1 MKTSFA
7 RLGFGRRIAAQS
19 FLALVGFAIQGAL
32 AQTTVP
38 DQILVRPIAH
48 LSEQAVQTVFAAH
61 GASQVD
67 SIPQI
72 DVRVLKVPAAK
83 RSRVLQALQHNPNI
97 EFAELN
103 SIAAPSAMT
112 NDPYVVNNYEW
123 HLLKLQAFQAWDI
136 SLGTNVIVAI
146 CDSGVAPTHPDLVG
160 KLLPGYNVY
169 ANSTDTSDQFG
180 HGTAVAGAAAAQGN
194 NGIGVAGVAWGAS
207 ILPVKISAAD
217 GSSTYSAMANAL
229 TYAVDHGA
237 RVINISYCGGS
248 SSSTLQSAAD
258 YVWNHN
264 GVIFAAAG
272 NTGTSAPQYPAAC
285 KSVVAVSAT
294 GYDDDFQ
301 TWSSYGSDISISAP
315 GIGIWTTKNDGTY
328 GAISGTSLASPVAAG
343 CAALLLGYNPQL
355 TNAAVVQLLESNS
368 DDLGAA
374 GYDIYFGYG
383 RANAYRALLAA
394 GAPSLD
400 NTPPVTSIASPA
412 AGSIVSGIVNVQV
425 SASDNVGVTKI
436 ELYVDNVLA
445 GISSQVP
452 LSFAWDTTALA
463 NGLHTLHTLAYDSAG
478 NTGASSDVSVD
489 VENNVA
495 VSTDIIPPT
504 AQIIL
509 PAAGSIVGRK
519 LKVSTSTSDNVGV
532 VRVELY
538 LDSTLAVSSTTS
550 SPQFNLSTA
559 KWLRGTHTLQVLA
572 YDAAGNAG
580 SSAVV
585 SVSK

>member
-136 SLGTNVIVAI
+136 SLGTNAIVAI
-146 CDSGVAPTHPDLVG
+146 CDSGVNSVPDLTG
-160 KLLPGYNVY
+160 KLLSGYNVY
-169 ANSTDTSDQFG
+169 AGNTDTSDQFG
-180 HGTAVAGAAAAQGN
+180 HGTEVAGTAAGQGN
-194 NGIGVAGVAWGAS
+194 NGIGVAGVAWNAL
-207 ILPVKISAAD
+207 ILPVKISDAS
-217 GSSTYSAMANAL
+217 GSSTYSAIANAF

-237 RVINISYCGGS
+237 RVLNISYYGGS
-248 SSSTLQSAAD
+248 SSTTLQSAAD
-258 YVWNHN
+258 YVWTHN
-264 GVIFAAAG
+264 GVIFACAG

-285 KSVVAVSAT
+285 KNVVAVSAT

-301 TWSSYGSDISISAP
+301 TWSSYGSDVSLSAP

-328 GAISGTSLASPVAAG
+328 GGFAGTSAASPVAAG
-343 CAALLLGYNPQL
+343 CAALLVGYNPQL

-412 AGSIVSGIVNVQV
+412 AGSIVSGSVNVQV

-445 GISSQVP
+445 DISSQVP
-452 LSFAWDTTALA
+452 LSFAWDTTGLA
-463 NGLHTLHTLAYDSAG
+463 NGLHTLHSLAYDSAG
-478 NTGASSDVSVD
+478 NTGASSDVSLD

-495 VSTDIIPPT
+495 VSTDTIPPT
-504 AQIIL
+504 AQIMS
-509 PAAGSIVGRK
+509 PANGSIVGRK

>member
-7 RLGFGRRIAAQS
+7 RLGFGRRIAAQF
-19 FLALVGFAIQGAL
+19 FLALVGFATQGAP
-32 AQTTVP
+32 AQKTVP
-38 DQILVRPIAH
+38 DQILARPIAH

-61 GASQVD
+61 GASQGD
-67 SIPQI
+67 AIPQI

-83 RSRVLQALQHNPNI
+83 RDRVLQALQHNPNI

-103 SIAAPSAMT
+103 ALATPSATT

-136 SLGTNVIVAI
+136 SVGTNAVVAI
-146 CDSGVAPTHPDLVG
+146 CDSGVDPTQPDLVG

-169 ANSTDTSDQFG
+169 AGNTDTSDQFG
-180 HGTAVAGAAAAQGN
+180 HGTEVAGAAAAQGN
-194 NGIGVAGVAWGAS
+194 NGIGVAGVAWNAW
-207 ILPVKISAAD
+207 ILPVKISDAS
-217 GSSTYSAMANAL
+217 GSSTYSAIANAF

-237 RVINISYCGGS
+237 RVLNISYYGGS
-248 SSSTLQSAAD
+248 SSTTLQSAAD
-258 YVWNHN
+258 YVWTHN
-264 GVIFAAAG
+264 GVIFACAG

-285 KSVVAVSAT
+285 KNVVAVSAT

-301 TWSSYGSDISISAP
+301 TWSSYGSDVSLSAP

-328 GAISGTSLASPVAAG
+328 GGFAGTSAASPVAAG
-343 CAALLLGYNPQL
+343 CAALLVGYNPQL
-355 TNAAVVQLLESNS
+355 TNAAVVQLLENNA
-368 DDLGAA
+368 DDLGAG

-383 RANAYRALLAA
+383 RVNAYRALLAA

-400 NTPPVTSIASPA
+400 TTPPVTSIALPA
-412 AGSIVSGIVNVQV
+412 AGSVVSGIVNVQV

-445 GISSQVP
+445 DISSQVP
-452 LSFAWDTTALA
+452 LSFAWDTTGLA
-463 NGLHTLHTLAYDSAG
+463 NGLHTLHSLAYDSAG

-495 VSTDIIPPT
+495 VSTDTIPPT
-504 AQIIL
+504 AQIIS
-509 PAAGSIVGRK
+509 PANGSMATRK

-538 LDSTLAVSSTTS
+538 LDSALAVSSTTS

-559 KWLRGTHTLQVLA
+559 KWLKGTHTLQILA

-580 SSAVV
+580 ASPLDNVT
-585 SVSK
+585 K

>member
-1 MKTSFA
+1 MLLRK
-7 RLGFGRRIAAQS
+7 LLFGDKISVGPLIALLTLAAQS
-19 FLALVGFAIQGAL
+19 GL
-32 AQTTVP
+32 AQTAVP
-38 DQILVRPIAH
+38 DQILVKPIAH

-72 DVRVLKVPAAK
+72 DVRVLQVSATN
-83 RSRVLQALQHNPNI
+83 RDRVLAALKHNPNI

-103 SIAAPSAMT
+103 ALAAPTATT

-123 HLLKLQAFQAWDI
+123 HLLKLRAFQAWDI
-136 SLGTNVIVAI
+136 SVGTNAVVAI
-146 CDSGVAPTHPDLVG
+146 CDSGVDPTQPDLVG

-169 ANSTDTSDQFG
+169 ANNTDTSDEFG

-194 NGIGVAGVAWGAS
+194 NGIGVAGVAWNAW
-207 ILPVKISAAD
+207 ILPVKISDAS
-217 GSSTYSAMANAL
+217 GSSTYSAMANGL

-237 RVINISYCGGS
+237 RVINISYCGSS

-272 NTGTSAPQYPAAC
+272 NAGTSSPQYPAAC
-285 KSVVAVSAT
+285 KTVVAVSAT

-301 TWSSYGSDISISAP
+301 TWSSYGSDIAVSAP

-328 GAISGTSLASPVAAG
+328 SAISGTSLASPVAAG
-343 CAALLLGYNPQL
+343 CGALLLGYNPQL
-355 TNAAVVQLLESNS
+355 TNSGIVNLLESNA

-383 RANAYRALLAA
+383 RVNAYRALLAA
-394 GAPSLD
+394 GAPSVD
-400 NTPPVTSIASPA
+400 TTPPVSSIASPA
-412 AGSIVSGIVNVQV
+412 SGSIVSGSVNVQV

-445 GISSQVP
+445 DISSQVP
-452 LSFAWDTTALA
+452 LSFAWDTTGLA
-463 NGLHTLHTLAYDSAG
+463 NGLHTLHSLAYDSAG

-495 VSTDIIPPT
+495 TSTDTIPPT
-504 AQIIL
+504 AQIMS
-509 PAAGSIVGRK
+509 PTNGSIVGRK

-538 LDSTLAVSSTTS
+538 LDSALAASSTTS
-550 SPQFNLSTA
+550 SPQFSLSTA
-559 KWLRGTHTLQVLA
+559 KWQRGTHTLQVLA

-580 SSAVV
+580 ASALDNVT
-585 SVSK
+585 K

>member
-1 MKTSFA
+1 MLLRK
-7 RLGFGRRIAAQS
+7 LLFGDKMSVGPLIALLTLAAQS
-19 FLALVGFAIQGAL
+19 GL
-32 AQTTVP
+32 AQTAVP
-38 DQILVRPIAH
+38 DQILVKPIAH

-72 DVRVLKVPAAK
+72 DVRVLQVPATN
-83 RSRVLQALQHNPNI
+83 RDRVLAALKHNPNI

-103 SIAAPSAMT
+103 ALAAPTATT

-136 SLGTNVIVAI
+136 SVGTNAVVAI
-146 CDSGVAPTHPDLVG
+146 CDSGVDPTQPDLVG

-169 ANSTDTSDQFG
+169 ANNTDTSDQFG
-180 HGTAVAGAAAAQGN
+180 HGTDVAGAAAAQGN
-194 NGIGVAGVAWGAS
+194 NGIGVAGVAWNAL
-207 ILPVKISAAD
+207 ILPVKISDAS

-343 CAALLLGYNPQL
+343 CGALLLGYNPQL
-355 TNAAVVQLLESNS
+355 TNSRVVQLLESNA

-383 RANAYRALLAA
+383 RVNAYRALLAA

-412 AGSIVSGIVNVQV
+412 SGSIVSGSVNVQV

-436 ELYVDNVLA
+436 ELYVDNALA
-445 GISSQVP
+445 DISSQVP
-452 LSFAWDTTALA
+452 LSFAWDTTGLA
-463 NGLHTLHTLAYDSAG
+463 NGLHTLHSLAYDSAG

-495 VSTDIIPPT
+495 TSTDTIPPT
-504 AQIIL
+504 AQIMS
-509 PAAGSIVGRK
+509 PTNGSIVGRK

-538 LDSTLAVSSTTS
+538 LDSALAASSTTS
-550 SPQFNLSTA
+550 SPQFSLSTA
-559 KWLRGTHTLQVLA
+559 KWQRGTHTLQVLA

-580 SSAVV
+580 ASALDNVT
-585 SVSK
+585 K

>member
-1 MKTSFA
+1 MKTSF
-7 RLGFGRRIAAQS
+7 GQRIAAQS
-19 FLALVGFAIQGAL
+19 FLALVGFATQAAL
-32 AQTTVP
+32 AQTTVS

-48 LSEQAVQTVFAAH
+48 LSEQAVQAVFAAH

-72 DVRVLKVPAAK
+72 NVRVLQVPATN
-83 RSRVLQALQHNPNI
+83 RDRVLTALKHNPNI

-103 SIAAPSAMT
+103 SIAAPSATT

-146 CDSGVAPTHPDLVG
+146 CDSGVNSVPDLTG
-160 KLLPGYNVY
+160 KLLSGYNVY
-169 ANSTDTSDQFG
+169 AGDTDTSDQFG
-180 HGTAVAGAAAAQGN
+180 HGTGVAGTAAGQGN
-194 NGIGVAGVAWGAS
+194 NGIGVAGVAWNAL
-207 ILPVKISAAD
+207 ILPVKISDAS
-217 GSSTYSAMANAL
+217 GSSTYSAIANAF

-237 RVINISYCGGS
+237 RVLNISYGGGS

-258 YVWNHN
+258 YVWTHN
-264 GVIFAAAG
+264 GVIFASAG
-272 NTGTSAPQYPAAC
+272 NAGTSAPQYPAAC
-285 KSVVAVSAT
+285 KNVVAVSAT

-301 TWSSYGSDISISAP
+301 TWSSYGSDISLSAP

-328 GAISGTSLASPVAAG
+328 NAVSGTSFSSPVAAG

-355 TNAAVVQLLESNS
+355 TNAAVVQLLENNS
-368 DDLGAA
+368 DDLGAG

-383 RANAYRALLAA
+383 RVNAYRALLAA

-400 NTPPVTSIASPA
+400 TAPPVTSIASPA
-412 AGSIVSGIVNVQV
+412 SASIVSGSVNVQA

-445 GISSQVP
+445 DISSQVP
-452 LSFAWDTTALA
+452 LSFAWDTTGLA
-463 NGLHTLHTLAYDSAG
+463 NGLHTLHSLAYDSAG

-495 VSTDIIPPT
+495 VSTDTTPPT
-504 AQIIL
+504 AQIIS
-509 PAAGSIVGRK
+509 PANGSMATRK

-538 LDSTLAVSSTTS
+538 VDSALAASSTNPS
-550 SPQFNLSTA
+550 AQFTVNTT
-559 KWLRGTHTLQVLA
+559 KWQRGTHTLEVLA

-580 SSAVV
+580 ASPLDNVT
-585 SVSK
+585 K

>member
-38 DQILVRPIAH
+38 DQILVRPIGH

-72 DVRVLKVPAAK
+72 DVRILKVPAAK

-136 SLGTNVIVAI
+136 SLGTNAIVAI
-146 CDSGVAPTHPDLVG
+146 CDSGVNSVPDLTG
-160 KLLPGYNVY
+160 KLLSGYNVY
-169 ANSTDTSDQFG
+169 AGNTDTSDQFG
-180 HGTAVAGAAAAQGN
+180 HGTEVAGTAAGQGN
-194 NGIGVAGVAWGAS
+194 NGIGVAGVAWNAL
-207 ILPVKISAAD
+207 ILPVKISDAS
-217 GSSTYSAMANAL
+217 GSSTYSAIANAF

-237 RVINISYCGGS
+237 RVLNISYGGGS

-264 GVIFAAAG
+264 GVIFASAG
-272 NTGTSAPQYPAAC
+272 NNGTSAPVYPAAC
-285 KSVVAVSAT
+285 KNVVAVSAT

-301 TWSSYGSDISISAP
+301 TWSSYGSDISLSAP

-328 GAISGTSLASPVAAG
+328 GAVSGTSFSSPVAAG

-355 TNAAVVQLLESNS
+355 TNSGIVNLLESNA

-383 RANAYRALLAA
+383 RVNAYRALLAA

-412 AGSIVSGIVNVQV
+412 SGSTVSNTVNVQV
-425 SASDNVGVTKI
+425 SASDNVGVAKV
-436 ELYVDNVLA
+436 ELYLDNVLA
-445 GISSQVP
+445 SAASQVP
-452 LSFAWDTTALA
+452 ASFGWDTLKVA
-463 NGLHTLHTLAYDSAG
+463 NGSHILRSIAYDA
-478 NTGASSDVSVD
+478 ASNVGTSPDVTV
-489 VENNVA
+489 NVQNSIA
-495 VSTDIIPPT
+495 VSTDTTPPT
-504 AQIIL
+504 AQITS
-509 PAAGSIVGRK
+509 PTSGSIVARS
-519 LKVSTSTSDNVGV
+519 LKIYSATSDNVGV

-538 LDSTLAVSSTTS
+538 VDNALAASSATS
-550 SPQFNLSTA
+550 SPTFALNTN
-559 KWLRGTHTLQVLA
+559 KWQKGTHTLEVLA

-580 SSAVV
+580 ASPLDNVT
-585 SVSK
+585 K

>member
-1 MKTSFA
+1 MLLRK
-7 RLGFGRRIAAQS
+7 LLFGDKISVGPLIALLTLAAQS
-19 FLALVGFAIQGAL
+19 GL
-32 AQTTVP
+32 AQTAVP
-38 DQILVRPIAH
+38 DQILVKPIAH

-72 DVRVLKVPAAK
+72 DVRVLQVSATN
-83 RSRVLQALQHNPNI
+83 RDRVLAALKHNPNI

-103 SIAAPSAMT
+103 ALAAPTATT

-136 SLGTNVIVAI
+136 SVGTNAVVAI
-146 CDSGVAPTHPDLVG
+146 CDSGVDPTQPDLVG

-169 ANSTDTSDQFG
+169 ANNTDTSDQFG
-180 HGTAVAGAAAAQGN
+180 HGTDVAGAAAAQGN
-194 NGIGVAGVAWGAS
+194 NGIGVAGVAWNAL
-207 ILPVKISAAD
+207 ILPVKISDAS

-343 CAALLLGYNPQL
+343 CGALLLGYNPQL
-355 TNAAVVQLLESNS
+355 TNSRVVQLLESNA

-383 RANAYRALLAA
+383 RVNAYRALLAA

-412 AGSIVSGIVNVQV
+412 SGSIVSGSVNVQV

-445 GISSQVP
+445 DISSQVP
-452 LSFAWDTTALA
+452 LSFAWDTTGLA
-463 NGLHTLHTLAYDSAG
+463 NGLHTLHSLAYDSAG

-495 VSTDIIPPT
+495 TSTDTIPPT
-504 AQIIL
+504 AQIMS
-509 PAAGSIVGRK
+509 PTNGSIVGRK

-538 LDSTLAVSSTTS
+538 LDSALAASSTTS
-550 SPQFNLSTA
+550 SPQFSLSTA
-559 KWLRGTHTLQVLA
+559 KWQRGTHTLQVLA

-580 SSAVV
+580 ASALDNVT
-585 SVSK
+585 K